1 MPAGRA
7 EGKSE
12 LLSELIK
19 QGVII
24 EEQAN
29 NYRDRKNKLRS
40 DL

>member
-1 MPAGRA
+1 MPAGRV

-29 NYRDRKNKLRS
+29 NYRGRKNELRS